1 MIKMHHGYRQA
12 AAQDT
17 HSFRTSNSL
26 HVHVYTLAI
35 LNTLIGTIHDI
46 LFYFTN
52 KVYRINLLFCIIN
65 IIILSYIHNKLL

>member
-1 MIKMHHGYRQA
+1 MGRQA

-17 HSFRTSNSL
+17 YLFRKSNSL

-35 LNTLIGTIHDI
+35 LNTFIGTIHDI

-52 KVYRINLLFCIIN
+52 KVHVYRINLSFCIIN